1 MALFDDLDQGLI
13 YQDGWTRV
21 LGGVDSI
28 EGIEEVLLLP
38 FVTRLDLM
46 RLAVTRGMINIF
58 RDLILYCTELD
69 SDAVIGL
76 IDHACLSVR
85 YEFLD
90 IIAQAV
96 THIEPHNGD
105 HMLGLLISFGFVDVS
120 DGSTP
125 LTFAVSKGV
134 FSFVDFLL
142 SRGLDVNER
151 DRMGMSPLRAALC
164 YNRPQLANRLI
175 EMYDA
180 NVTEQTVEDLE
191 PLIYEV
197 LEHPSKIEL
206 IKLFVLRGCDL
217 SQPDS
222 NGNYPIHYLARCNA
236 EGTRELFP
244 LLAKT
249 GTNFANSANKHGAT
263 PLQFAVW
270 NDNLE
275 LIKLL
280 EKYGSIKLK
289 KDFKMVWHWSIMYD
303 ATQVFKYMIRRGYNP
318 REAVYENITLGE
330 RAYLHPNPSFLHY
343 TLMKKASPY
352 HLRTFRVAD
361 LELENPLTDHVLL
374 YLIEGSRM
382 CIFTHEI
389 SLEGAT
395 DQIVDKYKCLIE
407 RTDGFMWDVHK
418 LAKICDKPHENWMGT
433 HARDTWLDISNK
445 YKQEDLSIITV
456 EFDEMKRW
464 RRARMELEEVG
475 RHLSPETRNL
485 ITHYR
490 SCTVSDREKEIEWV
504 RESGSTI
511 RHNPS
516 NALERSS
523 QKGQIQLLQL
533 IPMTPHNLDPRS
545 DQTNANI

>member
-1 MALFDDLDQGLI
+1 MVDVPCDVRSEPTPKPSPDTPIGNSETVGIQTDEGSRPSITLDDQGEALEGIDLEPKEKRVVGKIFIETRKKIFMRKDNYMYFVSTNGDPCDTGSRELQERDILPKFSKLEVGTVKSIRHNNRCHLVIPIRRRDKDVLGMALFDDLDQGLI

-105 HMLGLLISFGFVDVS
+105 HMLGLLISFG
-120 DGSTP
+120 
-125 LTFAVSKGV
+125 
-134 FSFVDFLL
+134 
-142 SRGLDVNER
+142 GLDVNER

-164 YNRPQLANRLI
+164 YNRPQLADRLI

-197 LEHPSKIEL
+197 LEHPSEIEL

-217 SQPDS
+217 FQPDS
-222 NGNYPIHYLARCNA
+222 NGNYPIHCLARCNA

-280 EKYGSIKLK
+280 EKYGSIELK
-289 KDFKMVWHWSIMYD
+289 KDFKMLY
-303 ATQVFKYMIRRGYNP
+303 
-318 REAVYENITLGE
+318 YE
-330 RAYLHPNPSFLHY
+330 
-343 TLMKKASPY
+343 M
-352 HLRTFRVAD
+352 
-361 LELENPLTDHVLL
+361 
-374 YLIEGSRM
+374 
-382 CIFTHEI
+382 
-389 SLEGAT
+389 
-395 DQIVDKYKCLIE
+395 DQ
-407 RTDGFMWDVHK
+407 
-418 LAKICDKPHENWMGT
+418 
-433 HARDTWLDISNK
+433 
-445 YKQEDLSIITV
+445 
-456 EFDEMKRW
+456 
-464 RRARMELEEVG
+464 
-475 RHLSPETRNL
+475 ET
-485 ITHYR
+485 
-490 SCTVSDREKEIEWV
+490 
-504 RESGSTI
+504 
-511 RHNPS
+511 
-516 NALERSS
+516 
-523 QKGQIQLLQL
+523 
-533 IPMTPHNLDPRS
+533 
-545 DQTNANI
+545 